1 MSVCVSPSTA
11 AILQPY
17 HIASMSCHITKLNP
31 GAQVELY
38 NVMSECAF
46 LTKIIEEYEQEL
58 GKMRVNQEL
67 LEYFAGIQLGYRY
80 YPLDHME
87 SPHLEDNMKWQPWGV
102 DAVIQCEDENNNKR
116 PSNMDAEEGGQ
127 MATKATENAKEL
139 KGKGNSKPGAGRQM
153 DSGRNLPENETAKDP
168 SVCKQMPTKATE
180 KAVKEKEKDTN
191 QTVFEKDSG
200 KEKSQAAMEPRMCKL
215 QNAPAGMRKQRA
227 CGKKLAQ
234 STEVGKPQHAA
245 LKQMASCDD
254 DKRKACDMIQ
264 TPPSPPWKKAHLM
277 PPPPL
282 KKARV
287 VPARALTPP
296 RKIPPRQRPIP
307 TPVRV

>member
-1 MSVCVSPSTA
+1 
-11 AILQPY
+11 
-17 HIASMSCHITKLNP
+17 
-31 GAQVELY
+31 
-38 NVMSECAF
+38 MSECAF